1 MPLRLS
7 MTTGFGLVLQDPAPR
22 PELAAGV
29 LAQALGIGP
38 AEAAARLASP
48 PGPLAAGLGKAAA
61 LRLALH
67 LRLLGVRVQ
76 VAAGRD
82 APAAPAPLFDIALQ
96 VRDPARLEA
105 VARRLGGWL
114 AVSADAAVAGLRRPG
129 GMILAGLDRAAVE
142 GWRRRVRGLAGLQL
156 LVSDPAGATYDLL
169 PWDRP
174 ADGARLGPLLQFLR
188 RLGLPPCPMTGAVAA
203 GLDTPTVRA
212 VLRRY
217 PDCGLVALNRDFQR
231 FDLVIAGA
239 TKPVQPELASFLAT
253 RTALSA
259 QAFGAAGLTG
269 DLRIECALSRADAMA
284 FMADY
289 AAIGIETRPRLVTGR
304 GDGPE

>member
-1 MPLRLS
+1 MPSRLS
-7 MTTGFGLVLQDPAPR
+7 MTTGFGLALLGPAPR

-29 LAQALGIGP
+29 LAQALGIGE
-38 AEAAARLASP
+38 AEAAARLAGP
-48 PGPLAAGLGKAAA
+48 PGPLAAGLGKTAAV
-61 LRLALH
+61 RLALH
-67 LRLLGVRVQ
+67 LRLLGARVQ
-76 VAAGRD
+76 VAAGPD
-82 APAAPAPLFDIALQ
+82 SPPPPAPLFDIALQ
-96 VRDPARLEA
+96 VRDPARLDA

-114 AVSADAAVAGLRRPG
+114 AVSAGAAVAGLGRPG
-129 GMILAGLDRAAVE
+129 GMIVAGLDWTAVE
-142 GWRRRVRGLAGLQL
+142 GWRRRVRGVAGLQL
-156 LVSDPAGATYDLL
+156 LVSDPSGATYDLL

-174 ADGARLGPLLQFLR
+174 AAGARLGPLLRFLR
-188 RLGLPPCPMTGAVAA
+188 RLGLAPCPMTGAVAA
-203 GLDTPTVRA
+203 GLDTAMVRA

-217 PDCGLVALNRDFQR
+217 PDCGLLALNRDFQR

-239 TKPVQPELASFLAT
+239 TAPVQPELASFLAT

-259 QAFGAAGLTG
+259 QAFGAAGQTG

-289 AAIGIETRPRLVTGR
+289 AAIGVETRPRLVMER